1 MCSNFST
8 SLPFIY
14 LCQRKFIY
22 TYIYPGIYTYLV
34 GRNMGWNVVCFLWV
48 IPRRLKFICRS
59 FGTLCLF
66 HLHGQVDAS
75 SSFYSHLPAYED
87 GTDRVSETSAYWIQ
101 TPGNHPKKAYNI
113 QNTAKAWNQEWVE
126 IFTLVIPFCL
136 YITQS
141 SYYTPPT
148 QIFVVRIKV

>member
-8 SLPFIY
+8 LLPFIY

-101 TPGNHPKKAYNI
+101 TPGNHPKKHTIYR
-113 QNTAKAWNQEWVE
+113 TRRKLE
-126 IFTLVIPFCL
+126 IKNGLKFLPWL
-136 YITQS
+136 S
-141 SYYTPPT
+141 L
-148 QIFVVRIKV
+148 FVCI